1 MHPEPPPTDFV
12 GGQRLEFVVEKAD
25 AGRRLDLVV
34 PTVLAR
40 LGHAVTRGEV
50 QRWVAQGLVSVDGKP
65 GNPSSKSKLGQTVVV
80 IAGTPQVTAA
90 EADPSVVFTTL
101 FEDDFL
107 LVLDKPAGLVVH
119 PAKGH
124 ETGTLV
130 NGLLAHG
137 GFDLLAEPDALV
149 PEGPLAHVRPG
160 IVHRLDKGTS
170 GVMVVAKRDTAREGL
185 KRLFAAH
192 DLERR
197 YVALVAGVC
206 REGIRTSLHGRHPA
220 DRMRFTTR
228 VREGKSAETRVTIV
242 ERFGSLATKVSCELT
257 TGRTHQIRVHLTELG
272 ETPVLGDPVY
282 GSAKQF
288 EPVRAV
294 HRSLTHQA
302 LHAQV
307 LGFVHPI
314 TGEALRF
321 ETAPPADFLA
331 AESALRALRES

>member
-1 MHPEPPPTDFV
+1 LV

-25 AGRRLDLVV
+25 AGRRLDVVV
-34 PTVLAR
+34 PAALAR
-40 LGHAVTRGEV
+40 LGHEVTRGEI
-50 QRWVAQGLVSVDGKP
+50 QRWIAQGLVSVEGRP
-65 GNPSSKSKLGQTVVV
+65 GQASAKVKLGQALVVV
-80 IAGTPQVTAA
+80 AGTPQITAA
-90 EADPSVVFTTL
+90 EADASVEFVTL
-101 FEDDFL
+101 FEDDHL

-137 GFDLLAEPDALV
+137 GFELLAEPDALV

-170 GVMVVAKRDTAREGL
+170 GVMVVAKRDAAREGL

-197 YVALVAGVC
+197 YVALVAGSC
-206 REGIRTSLHGRHPA
+206 REAVLTSLHGRHPS
-220 DRMRFTTR
+220 DRLRFTTR
-228 VREGKSAETRVTIV
+228 VREGKSAETRVTVV
-242 ERFGSLATKVSCELT
+242 ERFGALATKVSCELT
-257 TGRTHQIRVHLTELG
+257 TGRTHQIRVHLTELC

-282 GSAKQF
+282 GSARQF

-294 HRSLTHQA
+294 HRGLTHQA

-314 TGEALRF
+314 TGQALRF
-321 ETAPPADFLA
+321 ETAPPADFQA
-331 AESALRALRES
+331 AESALRALARS